1 LNTYQVGIDE
11 NTFYRIMNDVRIDW
25 RKILMGFAWQFVCI
39 VKKET
44 VESSGAVRCFVVD
57 DTLME
62 KAGKT
67 FSGIS
72 KVYDACKAGFRIWIQ
87 DAPVRLF

>member
-1 LNTYQVGIDE
+1 
-11 NTFYRIMNDVRIDW
+11 MNDVRIDW

-72 KVYDACKAGFRIWIQ
+72 KVYDHAKQAFVYGFKMLLPNLSMLKLKRSE
-87 DAPVRLF
+87 PP